1 MYLSAT
7 NEKIQV
13 VLSGSVNTNQ
23 LQFTTSYQD
32 ITSAGMTL
40 PQASSQGLTN
50 NTTDVDMVAAPSAS
64 TTRQVMAISVYN
76 SDVATAEVTIKKDVA
91 GTEYILTKQ
100 ILSPTDTLYYTWG
113 GGWSI
118 LSGSGTNE
126 SITFSVFTANGTYT
140 KPAGLKYAHIFCIGG
155 GGGGASGRRGATLT
169 NRYGGGS
176 GSGAAIV
183 SMMLPASIISSSNT
197 VTIGAGGTGGAAIT
211 TDDTNGNGGSA
222 GGNTLF
228 GGIIVAAGG
237 NGGGAGTAVSGPGAN
252 AVSPASCSPAYGP
265 YAVGSNTGSA
275 GSNTNASAGTHGFG
289 NSTLATGGSNGG
301 GGGGLNTSNT
311 VGNGGNGGGV
321 YQNGVLIAGPASS
334 AASLNGADNQS
345 VYLHNNQT
353 LTSGY
358 GLGTGGAGGTPTA
371 GKYDGGNGG
380 NYGAAG
386 GGGAG
391 SLNGTNSGK
400 GGNGA
405 GGLCV
410 VMNVF

>member
-50 NTTDVDMVAAPSAS
+50 DTTDVDMVAAPSAS

-76 SDVATAEVTIKKDVA
+76 SDVAAAEVTIKKDVA
-91 GTEYILTKQ
+91 GTEYILAKQ
-100 ILSPTDTLYYTWG
+100 IISPTDTLYYTWNN
-113 GGWSI
+113 GWSV
-118 LSGSGTNE
+118 LTGTGTNDN
-126 SITFSVFTANGTYT
+126 ITFSVFTSSGTYT
-140 KPAGLKYAHIFCIGG
+140 KPAGLKYAHIVCIGA
-155 GGGGASGRRGATLT
+155 GGAGGSGRRGAAGT
-169 NRYGGGS
+169 NRFGGGS
-176 GSGAAIV
+176 GTGGTIVGMMIPAAAL
-183 SMMLPASIISSSNT
+183 SATTS
-197 VTIGAGGTGGAAIT
+197 VTIGTGGTGGAAVT
-211 TDDTNGNGGSA
+211 ADDTSGNNGTGGGNTSFGAAIVAVGGNGGSGGTTTSGNA
-222 GGNTLF
+222 G
-228 GGIIVAAGG
+228 AAI
-237 NGGGAGTAVSGPGAN
+237 
-252 AVSPASCSPAYGP
+252 SPSVCTPAYGP
-265 YAVGSNTGSA
+265 FTLPSQGGASGQATNGGAGNSGYGNSSLATGCSGGA
-275 GSNTNASAGTHGFG
+275 GGGGINSTNASGT
-289 NSTLATGGSNGG
+289 
-301 GGGGLNTSNT
+301 
-311 VGNGGNGGGV
+311 GGNGGGV
-321 YQNGVLIAGPASS
+321 YQNGVLIAGPLSS

-345 VYLHNNQT
+345 VYLHNSTT

-380 NYGAAG
+380 NYGASGA
-386 GGGAG
+386 GGAG

-400 GGNGA
+400 GGNGG